1 MLVCINQVMEEGE
14 VMEYGTPWEL
24 LAKQEEGAFARLVAR
39 TGAETAQFL
48 RAEAHKAH
56 LSRVPL
62 S

>member
-1 MLVCINQVMEEGE
+1 MEEGE
-14 VMEYGTPWEL
+14 VVEYGTPWEL

-56 LSRVPL
+56 LSRATL